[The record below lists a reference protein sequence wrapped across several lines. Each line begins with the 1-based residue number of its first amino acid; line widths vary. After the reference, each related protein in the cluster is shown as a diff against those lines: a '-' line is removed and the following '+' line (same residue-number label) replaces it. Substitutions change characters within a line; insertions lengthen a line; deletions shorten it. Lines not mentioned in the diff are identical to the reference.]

1 MAQAVDAH
9 SQPQRKPAGISL
21 PPPLFFRKE
30 EPAFVSG
37 GTELKAVLSFFRGS
51 LHANSTRTST
61 GGLKALLPESDF
73 KCSAQSFG

>member
-21 PPPLFFRKE
+21 PLPPFFRKE

-37 GTELKAVLSFFRGS
+37 GTELKAVLSFLEGPS
-51 LHANSTRTST
+51 MPTA
-61 GGLKALLPESDF
+61 PEL
-73 KCSAQSFG
+73 AREA

>member
-21 PPPLFFRKE
+21 PPPPFFRKE

-37 GTELKAVLSFFRGS
+37 GMELKAVLYFLEGPSMPT
-51 LHANSTRTST
+51 AP
-61 GGLKALLPESDF
+61 GLGREA
-73 KCSAQSFG
+73 

>member
-21 PPPLFFRKE
+21 PPPPFFRKE

-37 GTELKAVLSFFRGS
+37 GTELKAELSFLEGPS
-51 LHANSTRTST
+51 MLTAP
-61 GGLKALLPESDF
+61 GLARE
-73 KCSAQSFG
+73 A